1 MSTVMETIAARHMG
15 MEVLALSLA
24 TNLAAGLSGEKLSG
38 DEVLEIGKAS
48 ATRVGGLLAE
58 ILKQIDAQ
66 KSKS

>member
-1 MSTVMETIAARHMG
+1 MG

-38 DEVLEIGKAS
+38 DEVLKIGKAS